1 MTLSEDHYRYREQ
14 IGAFLL
20 GKLDEGEQTAL
31 QRHLNTCPVCQA
43 EERELEPVVAA
54 LSYAAPDRIDEAPL
68 PPEDLEEST
77 LAPILGKMHRE
88 RRPRQRTVWSALAAA
103 AICVVVFS
111 LAGFTWFLVPA
122 VSLELR
128 KDAVRLEIRT
138 SGGELVFFAN
148 LPEMLRVGDPEGP
161 EGPNTKSKPAPADAQ
176 KEEPKAADS
185 GGGTPPKGSAP
196 ESGDMLS
203 SPDGE
208 KPGATSPG
216 TASPGTASPGPA
228 SSGTTPP
235 GTASPRATPEEGDPR
250 RGPYEQSPVC
260 DQYSCDQQ

>member
-1 MTLSEDHYRYREQ
+1 MTPPEEHYRYREQ

-20 GKLDEGEQTAL
+20 GKLDGVERTAMQT
-31 QRHLNTCPVCQA
+31 HLSSCPICQA
-43 EERELEPVVAA
+43 EVRELEPVVAA
-54 LSYAAPDRIDEAPL
+54 LSYAAPDRIDENPL

-77 LAPILGKMHRE
+77 LAPILRKMHRE

-138 SGGELVFFAN
+138 SGGELVFSAK

-161 EGPNTKSKPAPADAQ
+161 EGQSTKSKPAPADAQ

-185 GGGTPPKGSAP
+185 GSGTPPKGSAP

-203 SPDGE
+203 SPDSE
-208 KPGATSPG
+208 KPG

-228 SSGTTPP
+228 SSGTAPP

>member
-1 MTLSEDHYRYREQ
+1 MTPPEEHYRYREQ

-20 GKLDEGEQTAL
+20 GKLDEGERTTL
-31 QRHLNTCPVCQA
+31 RRHLNSCLVCQA
-43 EERELEPVVAA
+43 EERELKPVVAA
-54 LSYAAPDRIDEAPL
+54 LSYAAPDRIDENRW

-77 LAPILGKMHRE
+77 LAPILGEM
-88 RRPRQRTVWSALAAA
+88 RRARRYGWRFGWSAVAAA
-103 AICVVVFS
+103 AICVVVMG
-111 LAGFTWFLVPA
+111 LAGFTWFLEPA

-138 SGGELVFFAN
+138 SDGELVFFAN
-148 LPEMLRVGDPEGP
+148 LPGMLRVGDPEGP
-161 EGPNTKSKPAPADAQ
+161 EGPSTKSKPAPADAQ
-176 KEEPKAADS
+176 KEEPKPADS
-185 GGGTPPKGSAP
+185 GGGTPSKESAP

-203 SPDGE
+203 SPDSE

-216 TASPGTASPGPA
+216 TASPGPA
-228 SSGTTPP
+228 SSGTAPP

-250 RGPYEQSPVC
+250 RGSYGQSPVC